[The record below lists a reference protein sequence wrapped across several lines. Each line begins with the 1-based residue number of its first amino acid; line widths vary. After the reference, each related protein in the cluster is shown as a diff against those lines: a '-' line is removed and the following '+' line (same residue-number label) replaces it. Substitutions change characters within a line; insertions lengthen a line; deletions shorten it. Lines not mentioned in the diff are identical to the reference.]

1 MRQAAQQQAQAA
13 AHRLT
18 SAAMAGSAARVA
30 SGRQRSTTPS
40 NGSTRAPSVG
50 STASSMDVR
59 RARSPSGS
67 QVPDDDSEEAASV
80 AGAAAAAGTLP
91 ITVMPGQSAAVYEG
105 SLRHLVA
112 DQLRKELR
120 RATTSLARAVAAPEV
135 VNSLDLPGLA
145 ALRTELVAAHTAALD
160 RIDDRRVTLQARQ
173 ASTQEGPERGR
184 CVACWSRSADRVLL
198 PCRHLCLCGACLRSC
213 RSTCPIC
220 RGPVKD
226 ALEVFGVA

>member
-91 ITVMPGQSAAVYEG
+91 ITVMPGNCPADSPDALDIWV
-105 SLRHLVA
+105 LRE
-112 DQLRKELR
+112 ELR